1 MRKRRSYESGH
12 RPKLLVVV
20 DETPE
25 VDRALY
31 YAARRAAHLGAG
43 LVLLN
48 VIPLGETQVWLGV
61 GDIMKAEAE
70 EKAGTLLDKA
80 SARARE
86 IAAIEP
92 ERVLREGVTAQEIA
106 KLIELDEDISS
117 LILAAGL
124 GNEGPGPLVSSLA
137 AKGGLGLPIPV
148 TIVPGDLD
156 DSEIDALAG

>member
-25 VDRALY
+25 ADRALY
-31 YAARRAAHLGAG
+31 YAARRAARLGAG

-48 VIPLGETQVWLGV
+48 VIPVGETQVWLGV

-70 EKAGTLLDKA
+70 EKAEALLNQTA
-80 SARARE
+80 ERARA

-92 ERVLREGVTAQEIA
+92 ERIVREGVTAQEIA
-106 KLIELDEDISS
+106 RLIEQDEDIST
-117 LILAAGL
+117 LVLAAGV
-124 GNEGPGPLVSSLA
+124 GTEGPGPLVASIA
-137 AKGGLGLPIPV
+137 VKGGLGLPIPV
-148 TIVPGDLD
+148 TIVPGDLE